1 MFFAII
7 HQYCRKL
14 DEDQQERIR
23 VRNAVAASLKIL
35 NKLMEYPQFR
45 LEAAE
50 CHIEGAMQDP
60 AEPPSAADAEP
71 PVAPDAE
78 PRDSQ
83 NSHRK
88 LQKLQKLQKL
98 RRIPSGM
105 IGEISQRKLRKLRL
119 DRHHQNML
127 SQQNGETAQS
137 ILRKLRRLRLDRH
150 HQNMLSQQ
158 NLFMHLPSGMI
169 GMIGMKRSRFRKLS
183 HHDLQTSTSGTKVN
197 IQRITGATT
206 PRPQEQQLIAETDE
220 SMPR

>member
-1 MFFAII
+1 
-7 HQYCRKL
+7 
-14 DEDQQERIR
+14 
-23 VRNAVAASLKIL
+23 
-35 NKLMEYPQFR
+35 MEYPQFR
-45 LEAAE
+45 LEAAD

-127 SQQNGETAQS
+127 SQQN
-137 ILRKLRRLRLDRH
+137 
-150 HQNMLSQQ
+150 
-158 NLFMHLPSGMI
+158 LFMQMPTGMI

-183 HHDLQTSTSGTKVN
+183 HHNLQTSTSGTKVN

-206 PRPQEQQLIAETDE
+206 PRPQEQQLTPKQTTKVCPDEGSRKETLNNKRKRYDRRITVFGNQWLTR
-220 SMPR
+220 SLRILVYHSSARVINMKCQWSNGRRP

>member
-1 MFFAII
+1 MAATSSEAASKAHEASMFFAMI
-7 HQYCRKL
+7 HQTCRKL

-127 SQQNGETAQS
+127 SQQNGETSQS
-137 ILRKLRRLRLDRH
+137 SSLR
-150 HQNMLSQQ
+150 
-158 NLFMHLPSGMI
+158 
-169 GMIGMKRSRFRKLS
+169 
-183 HHDLQTSTSGTKVN
+183 
-197 IQRITGATT
+197 
-206 PRPQEQQLIAETDE
+206 
-220 SMPR
+220 

>member
-1 MFFAII
+1 MAATSSEAAAEAHAASMFVASIQ
-7 HQYCRKL
+7 QYCRKI
-14 DEDQQERIR
+14 DEDYKER
-23 VRNAVAASLKIL
+23 VRMRALMAGSLPIWDRLKQF
-35 NKLMEYPQFR
+35 PQFSH
-45 LEAAE
+45 EAE

-105 IGEISQRKLRKLRL
+105 IGEISKRKLRKLRL

-127 SQQNGETAQS
+127 SQQNGETSQS
-137 ILRKLRRLRLDRH
+137 SSLR
-150 HQNMLSQQ
+150 
-158 NLFMHLPSGMI
+158 
-169 GMIGMKRSRFRKLS
+169 
-183 HHDLQTSTSGTKVN
+183 
-197 IQRITGATT
+197 
-206 PRPQEQQLIAETDE
+206 
-220 SMPR
+220 